1 MNVLYESSGAVVLTT
16 HERSGYF
23 TSVLGEDI
31 DMRFD
36 PRNGFVL
43 QNVLHNTL
51 VAGGRL
57 AILDEAF
64 FMDTDEFARGLEC
77 FFRHEEQ
84 SHRLKLIV
92 VCTHRAAGDFFL
104 AFLVLYCH
112 IYNIIYGKSGVEVSI
127 GLIDLMRRDNTFHD
141 VVHLAEQ
148 GCWHAAKRA
157 EERLIADLRAKEAA
171 SCPAVPEFA
180 FEPAREKVSVD
191 VGDGRFIN
199 ISFQISGETTLAE

>member
-1 MNVLYESSGAVVLTT
+1 MNTLYESSGAVVLTT

-31 DMRFD
+31 DIRFD
-36 PRNGFVL
+36 PMNSLML

-57 AILDEAF
+57 VIIDEAF
-64 FMDTDEFARGLEC
+64 FMDTDELARGLEC

-92 VCTHRAAGDFFL
+92 VCTHRVAGDFFL

-112 IYNIIYGKSGVEVSI
+112 IYNIIYDKSGVEVSI
-127 GLIDLMRRDNTFHD
+127 GLIDLMKRDNTFCD
-141 VVHLAEQ
+141 VVHLAEH
-148 GCWHAAKRA
+148 GCWHEAKRA
-157 EERLIADLRAKEAA
+157 EERLIADLREKEATA
-171 SCPAVPEFA
+171 HSPSPSFA
-180 FEPAREKVSVD
+180 FGTAHEELSVSV
-191 VGDGRFIN
+191 GEGRFIN
-199 ISFQISGETTLAE
+199 ISLQISGETMLAE

>member
-1 MNVLYESSGAVVLTT
+1 MNSLYESSGAVVLTT

-31 DMRFD
+31 DLRFD
-36 PRNGFVL
+36 PRNGFML

-57 AILDEAF
+57 VIIDEAF
-64 FMDTDEFARGLEC
+64 FMDTDELARGLEC

-112 IYNIIYGKSGVEVSI
+112 IYNIIYDKSGVEVSI
-127 GLIDLMRRDNTFHD
+127 GLIDLMRRDNTFRD

-148 GCWHAAKRA
+148 GCWQEAKKA
-157 EERLIADLRAKEAA
+157 EARLIEDLRRKEVATL
-171 SCPAVPEFA
+171 PPRPDFD
-180 FEPAREKVSVD
+180 FEPAHEEVCVS
-191 VGDGRFIN
+191 VGDGRLIN
-199 ISFQISGETTLAE
+199 ISFQISGETVLAK